1 MLVYVNKIGFYT
13 PGITSWPDAVVALT
27 DNNDYSPQN
36 FEKITLTIL
45 QANERRRTT
54 NLIKLA
60 LTVAQ
65 QVTLDSDSDLSQV
78 STVFA
83 ASDGDHDVIQRI
95 CIALTQAEHPVS
107 PTIFHNS
114 VHNAPAG
121 YWAIAINSM
130 QESTSLSASDNS
142 FSAGLLEAGSIV
154 VAENKAVLLIAY
166 DFPPRAPMSD
176 LRQVTQVFATSFWLT
191 PEKTKHS
198 LATINMELLPE
209 TEETQCQ
216 QKNWERLRVDNP
228 AARSIPLL
236 QLLANKQS
244 GTVILP
250 GVRNTALKLE
260 IHSCL

>member
-13 PGITSWPDAVVALT
+13 PGITSWSEAVVALT
-27 DNNDYSPQN
+27 DTNDYKPQK
-36 FEKITLTIL
+36 FDKIALTIL

-60 LTVAQ
+60 LTVAHE
-65 QVTLDSDSDLSQV
+65 VTLDAADDLSQV

-95 CIALTQAEHPVS
+95 CIALSQAERPVS

-154 VAENKAVLLIAY
+154 VADNKAVLFIAY
-166 DFPPRAPMSD
+166 DFPPSAPMSD
-176 LRQVTQVFATSFWLT
+176 LRQVTQVFATSLLLT
-191 PEKTKHS
+191 PTKTQQS
-198 LATINMELLPE
+198 LAAINMELMPE
-209 TEETQCQ
+209 AEKTQCH
-216 QKNWERLRVDNP
+216 QKNWESLRLDNP

-236 QLLANKQS
+236 QLLANNKS
-244 GTVILP
+244 GIVILP
-250 GVRNTALKLE
+250 AVRNTALKLE
-260 IHSCL
+260 ISSCQ